1 MIVTRGYGSGSC
13 LISRGFGLA
22 TIYEFIVLSSLIHL
36 ELIKN
41 SLLHISQE
49 ILLSSP
55 ILFLLEMKS
64 QIRIPTIIKSI
75 IKTLRQFFSS
85 IDTQKE
91 LDSRIDLAKKMK
103 SKIDRPEE

>member
-1 MIVTRGYGSGSC
+1 MIVTRGYGSDSC
-13 LISRGFGLA
+13 LVSKGFGLA
-22 TIYEFIVLSSLIHL
+22 TIYEFLVLSSFIHL

-41 SLLHISQE
+41 SFLHISQE

-64 QIRIPTIIKSI
+64 QIKMPEIIKST
-75 IKTLRQFFSS
+75 IKTLRQFFSF

-91 LDSRIDLAKKMK
+91 LDSEIDLTREMG
-103 SKIDRPEE
+103 SKIDYPEE

>member
-1 MIVTRGYGSGSC
+1 MIVTRGYGSDSC

-41 SLLHISQE
+41 SFLHIGQE

-55 ILFLLEMKS
+55 IIFLLTMGS
-64 QIRIPTIIKSI
+64 QIKMPEIFKSI
-75 IKTLRQFFSS
+75 IKTLRQFVSP
-85 IDTQKE
+85 IDAEKV
-91 LDSRIDLAKKMK
+91 LDSKIDLAKEMK
-103 SKIDRPEE
+103 SGIDYPEE